1 MGTLIGIHF
10 FYLYVKVLLK
20 YFFVLI
26 FNILLHHQTI
36 TNTNIMKTI
45 STEQMSILIEA
56 LRKGD
61 ITQEKFIE
69 IVTLLNESLI

>member
-1 MGTLIGIHF
+1 
-10 FYLYVKVLLK
+10 
-20 YFFVLI
+20 
-26 FNILLHHQTI
+26 
-36 TNTNIMKTI
+36 MKTI